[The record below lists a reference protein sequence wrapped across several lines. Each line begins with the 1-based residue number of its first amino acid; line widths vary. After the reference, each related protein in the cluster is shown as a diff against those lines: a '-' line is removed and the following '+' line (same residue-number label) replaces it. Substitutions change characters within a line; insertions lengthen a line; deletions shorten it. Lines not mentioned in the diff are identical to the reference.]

1 MKSAN
6 VKIDRPIF
14 LVGSGRSGT
23 TILYHVL
30 GGHPALAW
38 FSNYNERWPGFA
50 RAASCSRLYALPSLR
65 AWRGKGLPIP
75 SEAYAVW
82 DRARPVA
89 DSPCDPRLDET
100 HVTREERARARA
112 LVAANMKHHGKPRFL
127 NKNTRNTR
135 RMRYLQSIFP
145 DAIFIHVLRDPR
157 AAMASLLK
165 VDWWPTMKVW
175 CRNQITAQEW
185 AAQGRDPVALAAH
198 LWAAEVRCV
207 MEDKRALAPEQYFE
221 VRYEEFM
228 REPEQ
233 VLRRV
238 LRFCDLQWTSGFARF
253 VESFALTS
261 MNDKFKKQFTPE
273 QLAQIAEIVAPVARE
288 LGYEVDEGATFSQ
301 ALVVTPS
308 GVGCQ

>member
-1 MKSAN
+1 MNSTN

-30 GGHPALAW
+30 CGHPELAW
-38 FSNYNERWPGFA
+38 FSNYNERWPKQA
-50 RAASCSRLYALPSLR
+50 RVASCSWLYTLPSLQR
-65 AWRGKGLPIP
+65 WRGKGLPVP

-82 DRARPVA
+82 DLARPVA
-89 DSPCDPRLDET
+89 DSPCDPRLNET
-100 HVTREERARARA
+100 HAASEESERTRA
-112 LVAANMKHHGKPRFL
+112 LVAANLKHHGKARFL

-135 RMRYLQSIFP
+135 RMRYLQNIFP
-145 DAIFIHVLRDPR
+145 DALFIHVLRDPR
-157 AAMASLLK
+157 AAIASLLK
-165 VDWWPTMKVW
+165 VEWWPTMKVW
-175 CRNQITAQEW
+175 CQNQITAQEW
-185 AAQGRDPVALAAH
+185 AAQGRDPVTLAAH
-198 LWAAEVRCV
+198 LWATEVRCV
-207 MEDKRALAPEQYFE
+207 SEDRRALAPEQYFE

-238 LRFCDLQWTSGFARF
+238 LRFCDLKWTSGFERF
-253 VESFALTS
+253 IESFALKS
-261 MNDKFKKQFTPE
+261 MNDKFKKQFTPP

-301 ALVVTPS
+301 ALAVTPS
-308 GVGCQ
+308 GV